1 MADVVTLILTAK
13 NDASKAIKQV
23 NKDISDLEKQVG
35 QIGNLQK
42 VQTAIAGGFAIG
54 AFTQTIG
61 QIVQGTAEL
70 SQAGANIERLRSS
83 FENLAAQNGTSG
95 AKILS
100 SIDSVTQGT
109 LSQQA
114 MMEQANAAM
123 LLGVANTGEE
133 FETLAKIAIDRG
145 RKMGISMEYAFE
157 SIVKGV
163 GRLSPLIL
171 DNLGIVLDADTT
183 YAKYAQ
189 TIGKTA
195 DQLSDME
202 KRQALIA
209 RLKEETSNFDSSG
222 VLDAAGIWE
231 KFNASIQNAAAS
243 AGDWINKN
251 TGLLKLLSDLAIK
264 LDIVSGAWSSDSG
277 TQGKGID
284 AQIQELKNSIS
295 ATEAL
300 MKSYKDS
307 GNAMKGDSPWIIQ
320 LQNDVKRLGELEKQ
334 KRQFELKMIESTGWW
349 RSATTGASTAPLT
362 EGYDAAAN
370 ATSQLE
376 SRVADMAKEMGIT
389 KDAAMNLAM
398 GVVEFKGSI
407 YGALPALDA
416 MIAKAI
422 QAKAELQAMNSAI
435 SGALGGFQSAAIQAY
450 ADSGYSPEVLQSIVA
465 TGE

>member
-307 GNAMKGDSPWIIQ
+307 GNEIGRAH
-320 LQNDVKRLGELEKQ
+320 V
-334 KRQFELKMIESTGWW
+334 
-349 RSATTGASTAPLT
+349 
-362 EGYDAAAN
+362 
-370 ATSQLE
+370 
-376 SRVADMAKEMGIT
+376 
-389 KDAAMNLAM
+389 
-398 GVVEFKGSI
+398 
-407 YGALPALDA
+407 
-416 MIAKAI
+416 
-422 QAKAELQAMNSAI
+422 
-435 SGALGGFQSAAIQAY
+435 
-450 ADSGYSPEVLQSIVA
+450 
-465 TGE
+465 